1 MSNKMD
7 VHSHLYQSY
16 LLRMWKEN
24 ESGDWRAVLLS
35 IPTQERR
42 LFSNLQALFEFL
54 DQQADLT
61 RDHSHYPVLGN
72 INKMDLNP

>member
-1 MSNKMD
+1 MD
-7 VHSHLYQSY
+7 VHNNLYQSY

-42 LFSNLQALFEFL
+42 LFSNLQALFDFL

-61 RDHSHYPVLGN
+61 RDHSHPVLSN
-72 INKMDLNP
+72 IKIDLNP